1 MKRLLLTAALVTLTT
16 LVMSQGF
23 YDLLKSDVSMRR
35 RSLVKKHLEMDG
47 SEAAKFWPIFDE
59 YVEEITQF
67 YDGKR
72 KEYQEVIENFGSIDD
87 SKAIELGEDF
97 FRFNEERMQLK
108 KKYFDRMK
116 ATLQPA
122 TVLRFFQIDYQI
134 DLLID
139 VQIAGEVPL
148 VDDGF

>member
-1 MKRLLLTAALVTLTT
+1 M
-16 LVMSQGF
+16 
-23 YDLLKSDVSMRR
+23 
-35 RSLVKKHLEMDG
+35 KKHLEMDG

-87 SKAIELGEDF
+87 SQAIELGEDF